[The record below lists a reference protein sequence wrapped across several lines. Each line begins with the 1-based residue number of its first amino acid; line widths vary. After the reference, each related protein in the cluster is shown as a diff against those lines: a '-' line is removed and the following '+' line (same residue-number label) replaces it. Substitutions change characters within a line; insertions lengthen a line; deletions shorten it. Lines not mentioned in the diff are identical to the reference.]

1 MTMREIA
8 AEVAIIRRRDA
19 EAYDLAL
26 NEGRYEDVYKM
37 DVELVRAVLAACV
50 GLVEKCGI
58 AEADFGPREPGKMFS
73 GRMRIDNPPSRAE
86 LAAMFRAILSEGQK

>member
-37 DVELVRAVLAACV
+37 DADLVRAVLGAV
-50 GLVEKCGI
+50 
-58 AEADFGPREPGKMFS
+58 REPDS
-73 GRMRIDNPPSRAE
+73 STRHALSVASMRCRGDEKEIWLGGID
-86 LAAMFRAILSEGQK
+86 AILSEGQ